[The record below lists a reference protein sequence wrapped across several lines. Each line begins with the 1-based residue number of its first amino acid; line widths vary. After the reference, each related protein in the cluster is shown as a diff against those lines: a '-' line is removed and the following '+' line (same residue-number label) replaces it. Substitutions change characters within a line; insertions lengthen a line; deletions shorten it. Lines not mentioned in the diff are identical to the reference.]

1 MDESCTLSLPTLPV
15 VDVDDSVFQPLQFFL
30 FILRYN
36 AFAIV
41 QYHHLIEHDKH
52 IGDFFSNGKLI
63 VFPSGVLA
71 QLLLQFGHFFHDH
84 ERLGFCAVCRKG
96 EAVALQ

>member
-1 MDESCTLSLPTLPV
+1 MPFRAPSLSTLPV
-15 VDVDDSVFQPLQFFL
+15 VDGANSVFQPLQFFL

-63 VFPSGVLA
+63 VFPSGVLTA
-71 QLLLQFGHFFHDH
+71 FVYRYYAAFMTLVQQ
-84 ERLGFCAVCRKG
+84 
-96 EAVALQ
+96 